1 MLCCAVRCCAVLCC
15 APPPCP
21 LAQGQGDR
29 EKEISDCK
37 LIVQNI
43 VYGTKTLL
51 FSILY
56 CTRHYHSAQ
65 QHEAARAAAMAAG
78 QVYLRKYW
86 HQHGVALPQTYAC
99 RLSTVSALPP

>member
-1 MLCCAVRCCAVLCC
+1 VLCV
-15 APPPCP
+15 PP
-21 LAQGQGDR
+21 QGQGDR

-65 QHEAARAAAMAAG
+65 QHEAARAAALAAG
-78 QVYLRKYW
+78 Q
-86 HQHGVALPQTYAC
+86 
-99 RLSTVSALPP
+99 ALPPPPPTPPPVGMPEEDVVTCSHLLSAGLACLKVAAFCG

>member
-1 MLCCAVRCCAVLCC
+1 MQGFWKVPYIRVQDLPSPTLTLTTVSLHST
-15 APPPCP
+15 PSHHTTTHKKNTQT
-21 LAQGQGDR
+21 QGQGEK
-29 EKEISDCK
+29 EKEINDCK

-78 QVYLRKYW
+78 QVR
-86 HQHGVALPQTYAC
+86 VAN
-99 RLSTVSALPP
+99 

>member
-1 MLCCAVRCCAVLCC
+1 MLCCAVLCC
-15 APPPCP
+15 RPAYP
-21 LAQGQGDR
+21 AQGQGDR

-78 QVYLRKYW
+78 QVYLRTHL
-86 HQHGVALPQTYAC
+86 HQHGLTL
-99 RLSTVSALPP
+99 LSHAGSLYTGTVSAPLSCGIGQQ